1 MKPQISNF
9 LICALLFVIFLVIFN
24 FTLTMMAGPYI
35 AGSLGASNDIA
46 TYTTIFF
53 AFGNAI
59 GLPLSR
65 ILSLRMGTVPLLCAC
80 LLLFAILSY
89 SSAQCESY
97 AAIVAS
103 RFLEGFAAGPV
114 FPVVVR
120 ILFSLTPP
128 EKKQTLSSSIIL
140 ISALAPVFGAS
151 YGGWISYDYH
161 WTWVFYGNLPLMLV
175 LSVLFYFTLKDKKI
189 EIPDI
194 AFNPIGYLSY
204 ASWVLCLGSAIALG
218 QFLDWQR
225 SNIILSL
232 FAFGGFSFLFYLLWD
247 LRHPHPIIHLHL
259 FKKFSF
265 SMAMISLGLLFSAY
279 FGMVLLL
286 GLWLTLDVN
295 YTPIWF
301 AVILGTMGIA
311 GLILGLFMSK
321 FQQMDPRI
329 PLGIAVVFFAISCFF
344 TTDFSVDIDFRR
356 IAFSRILAG
365 FGLAFFL
372 QPIFRLSSEGLSY
385 EESNDAMV
393 IFQMVRS
400 LASGLGAS
408 IYTTMWWRRTIF
420 YHERLGEQ
428 ITAFSEETQM
438 FFHKA
443 AFWHIHGKRASAE
456 LNYFLN
462 RQAKALALDD
472 CFYFMAWICVI
483 LLTLILLTT
492 FRKEPLLKAS
502 PLSL

>member
-1 MKPQISNF
+1 MKPQISKF
-9 LICALLFVIFLVIFN
+9 LNSALLFVIFLVIFN

-65 ILSLRMGTVPLLCAC
+65 ILSLRMGSAQLLCVC
-80 LLLFAILSY
+80 LLTFAILSY
-89 SSAQCESY
+89 SSSQCESY
-97 AAIVAS
+97 IAIVAS
-103 RFLEGFAAGPV
+103 RFLEGFAAGPL
-114 FPVVVR
+114 FPLVAR
-120 ILFSLTPP
+120 ILFSLNPP
-128 EKKQTLSSSIIL
+128 EKRQSLITAIIL
-140 ISALAPVFGAS
+140 ISALAPVVGAS
-151 YGGWISYDYH
+151 YGGWLSYDYD
-161 WTWVFYGNLPLMLV
+161 WTWVFYGNLPVMLI
-175 LSVLFYFTLKDKKI
+175 LSVLFYFTLKEKKI
-189 EIPDI
+189 EIPDM

-204 ASWVLCLGSAIALG
+204 CSWVVCLGSAIALG

-232 FAFGGFSFLFYLLWD
+232 IAFGVFSFIFYLLWD
-247 LRHPHPIIHLHL
+247 LRHPHPVIHLNL

-265 SMAMISLGLLFSAY
+265 SMAMISLGTLFSAY

-329 PLGIAVVFFAISCFF
+329 PLSIAVVFFAVSCFF
-344 TTDFSVDIDFRR
+344 TTDFAVDIDFKR

-372 QPIFRLSSEGLSY
+372 QPIFRLSAEGLSH

-400 LASGLGAS
+400 LASGFGAS

-428 ITAFSEETQM
+428 LTVFSEETKM

-443 AFWHIHGKRASAE
+443 SFWHIQGNKAAAE
-456 LNYFLN
+456 LNHYLN

-472 CFYFMAWICVI
+472 CFYFMAWVCVI
-483 LLTLILLTT
+483 LLVFILLTV
-492 FRKEPLLKAS
+492 FKKEPLLNENS
-502 PLSL
+502 IST